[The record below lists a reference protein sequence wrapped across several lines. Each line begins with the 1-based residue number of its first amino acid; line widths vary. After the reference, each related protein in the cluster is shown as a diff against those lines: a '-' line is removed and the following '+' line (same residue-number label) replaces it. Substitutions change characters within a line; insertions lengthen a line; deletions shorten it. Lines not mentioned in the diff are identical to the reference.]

1 MLFSQDN
8 DLDLFFALGGVVIG
22 LMIALRP
29 AMSELGQP
37 WGTLL
42 AIAVAVPTVSNLLR
56 YKSAP
61 LGCAVVPLG
70 FLLWVL
76 AWQLGRTWTERAL
89 LLGGPN
95 LVFYAWRTGWRPWQL
110 ARLARQAIGEVG
122 GLGSASELAPYLRH
136 AAGEVREAAAR
147 KLSEQPPDEVLQAL
161 DPYLSGGEPEPR
173 RAALR
178 ALELLGERG
187 GPGARERL
195 GALISAAPSED
206 AGPAAEAS
214 EDAGPAAEAAR
225 VLGSLGPSA
234 CAEFTGD
241 PRPAVRLGL
250 AEGLRGRTPPAASEA
265 AELLVG
271 VAGSAQAPEPLRVAA
286 LEAGDVPSE
295 ASAGPWREA
304 LRVALRDYARREEG
318 ATPEVLWL
326 LAEHGEPQ
334 DAPWAARFVA
344 AGEYGLANAGVEA
357 LEQIFNRC
365 EAQLGDAARE
375 THGLL
380 RAGVASVREVHPA
393 GDNRL
398 ADLLV
403 ERLEGLLAGLDYVA
417 GAPAGEPAA
426 SGGDPRPE

>member
-22 LMIALRP
+22 LMIVLRP

-61 LGCAVVPLG
+61 VGCAVVPLG
-70 FLLWVL
+70 FLLWVV

-89 LLGGPN
+89 LLGAPN
-95 LVFYAWRTGWRPWQL
+95 LVFYVWRTGWRPWRLRQL
-110 ARLARQAIGEVG
+110 AQQALGALG
-122 GLGSASELAPYLRH
+122 GLGTTDELAPYLRH
-136 AAGEVREAAAR
+136 AASEVREAAAS
-147 KLSEQPPDEVLQAL
+147 KLSERPPDEVLPAL
-161 DPYLSGGEPEPR
+161 DPYLQGTEPEPR

-178 ALELLGERG
+178 TLELLGDRG
-187 GPGARERL
+187 GDAARERL
-195 GALISAAPSED
+195 LALVSAE
-206 AGPAAEAS
+206 GVEAR
-214 EDAGPAAEAAR
+214 AAAEAAT

-234 CAEFTGD
+234 SAELHGD
-241 PRPAVRLGL
+241 PRPEVRLGL

-265 AELLVG
+265 AGLLVG
-271 VAGSAQAPEPLRVAA
+271 VAGSPDAPEALRVAA

-295 ASAGPWREA
+295 ACAGMWREA
-304 LRVALRDYARREEG
+304 MRAALRGYAASAEG
-318 ATPEVLWL
+318 ATAEVLWL

-334 DAPWAARFVA
+334 DAPWAARFVS

-365 EAQLGDAARE
+365 DAQLGEAAHE

-380 RAGVASVREVHPA
+380 RAAVASVREVHPA

-403 ERLEGLLAGLDYVA
+403 ERLEGLLAGLDYA
-417 GAPAGEPAA
+417 AGEPESADRGA
-426 SGGDPRPE
+426 EQA